1 MSHFSTI
8 TVQIKQGDVLYK
20 TLSDLGYSV
29 ERHAKVRGYAGNR
42 VSADY
47 VIRQSN
53 GYDVGFRFNG
63 ETYELVADLW
73 GVKADVQT
81 LVNDITQAYAH
92 SMLMTSVREQGF
104 DVEQEET
111 LADGT
116 IRVVVGKWV

>member
-8 TVQIKQGDVLYK
+8 TVQIKQGDVLYQ
-20 TLSDLGYSV
+20 TLNDLGYSV
-29 ERHAKVRGYAGNR
+29 ERNVKVRGYAGNR
-42 VSADY
+42 VRADY

-73 GVKADVQT
+73 GVKADVQN
-81 LVNDITQAYAH
+81 LVDTITQAYAH
-92 SMLMTSVREQGF
+92 SVLMTSVQEQGF
-104 DVEQEET
+104 NVEEEET

>member
-8 TVQIKQGDVLYK
+8 SVQIKNGDVLYE
-20 TLSDLGYSV
+20 TLNSLGYSV
-29 ERHAKVRGYAGNR
+29 ERNAKVRGYAGNR

-47 VIRQSN
+47 VVRQAN

-73 GVKADVQT
+73 GVKTDVQN
-81 LVNDITQAYAH
+81 LVDTVTQAYAH
-92 SMLMTSVREQGF
+92 SLLMTSVREQGF
-104 DVEQEET
+104 NVEEEET